1 MRYRRGILLSDLLDS
16 MISGDYKIP
25 VTRSYLVLLKLVSE
39 GMIILQEVMELA
51 VQYEEQSISA

>member
-1 MRYRRGILLSDLLDS
+1 MIYLLDS

-25 VTRSYLVLLKLVSE
+25 VIRSYLVLLKLVSG